1 MYTKPKN
8 STGWIEII
16 CGSMFSGKTE
26 ELIRRIKRAKIA
38 NQKVHIFKPEME
50 VRYHKEKIV
59 SHNDNRIDST
69 PINDPKEIL
78 KLVNQVDVVGID
90 EAQFFNLDLA
100 KVCNQLANE
109 NKRVIIAGLDMDFLG
124 NPFGV
129 MPELMAMAE
138 LVTKVHAICVQCGTE
153 AQYSYR
159 FSNTG
164 NQVEL
169 GEKDLYEPRCRS
181 CFNQGMKK
189 QQEGINR

>member
-8 STGWIEII
+8 NTGWIEVI

-38 NQKVHIFKPEME
+38 HQKVHIFKPEME
-50 VRYHKEKIV
+50 VRYDKEKIV
-59 SHNDNRIDST
+59 SHDDNKIDST
-69 PINDPKEIL
+69 PISDPKKIL
-78 KLVNQVDVVGID
+78 NLVDQVDVVGID
-90 EAQFFNLDLA
+90 EAQFFTLDLA
-100 KVCNQLANE
+100 TVCNQLANE

-138 LVTKVHAICVQCGTE
+138 LITKVHAICVQCGCE
-153 AQYSYR
+153 AQFSYR
-159 FSNTG
+159 FSNSG
-164 NQVEL
+164 EQVKL

-181 CFNQGMKK
+181 CFNQGMKM
-189 QQEGINR
+189 